1 MTTSLYV
8 MKCPGDRKDTLNKC
22 STVYSL
28 YVNITNCPGDL
39 KDINVLLHYKN
50 YLIHRVDIYMSL
62 RSPGH
67 FIPWRT
73 LIFLSIFRTTI

>member
-1 MTTSLYV
+1 
-8 MKCPGDRKDTLNKC
+8 MKCPEDRKDTLNINVLQ
-22 STVYSL
+22 STSL

-39 KDINVLLHYKN
+39 KDINVLLHYISN
-50 YLIHRVDIYMSL
+50 PYRVDIYMSL

-73 LIFLSIFRTTI
+73 LIFLSIFPTTILRF